1 MRAGIRLRH
10 GGRYLNLLLSQPE
23 LKRPN
28 RPFLTKVYMEYH
40 TALCNLVKEEECDR
54 IYGMLCNLVTEPT
67 ELVDNCRLQIS
78 SFSNRGRY
86 EDAFEI
92 RRTLLGQLGVTF
104 PGENMQRPLNREI
117 ASFYQSGRPLDRKI
131 S

>member
-10 GGRYLNLLLSQPE
+10 SVERYLNLLLSQPE
-23 LKRPN
+23 PKRPEN

-40 TALCNLVKEEECDR
+40 AALCNLVKEEESDR

-67 ELVDNCRLQIS
+67 ELVDSCRLQIS

-92 RRTLLGQLGVTF
+92 GLALLGQLGVTF
-104 PGENMQRPLNREI
+104 PGEKL
-117 ASFYQSGRPLDRKI
+117 S
-131 S
+131 